1 MRLITLTSKRDGS
14 KLYINPS
21 HIMIISEC
29 FGDEAA
35 TIVEFANGDSY
46 VKVLESAESIAKM
59 VEGEQ
64 NG

>member
-1 MRLITLTSKRDGS
+1 MRLIVLTLKRDGS
-14 KLYINPS
+14 KVYVNPA
-21 HIMIISEC
+21 HIMIVSEC
-29 FGDEAA
+29 FDDKAV

-46 VKVLESAESIAKM
+46 VKVLESAESIARM